1 MPQLNPEFFFSQLF
15 WLVITFS
22 FLLFFLWRVSLPRI
36 SSVLEKRENKINNDI
51 ETAKQLQAEAE
62 EIQDQ
67 INQKLRDTHNQTS
80 HLIKDS
86 IINIQHK
93 TSEELIKLDRELT
106 KKINESAGVM
116 ENNKKESLKHIHIQ
130 IQDIVILTLSKLSSI
145 NVSEREI
152 KESVSNLKPNFES

>member
-67 INQKLRDTHNQTS
+67 INQKLRDNC
-80 HLIKDS
+80 KKNVN
-86 IINIQHK
+86 IN
-93 TSEELIKLDRELT
+93 SNSS
-106 KKINESAGVM
+106 KKI
-116 ENNKKESLKHIHIQ
+116 
-130 IQDIVILTLSKLSSI
+130 VIFAFS
-145 NVSEREI
+145 
-152 KESVSNLKPNFES
+152 